1 MSFEQLDRNIWK
13 SKCNF
18 LLSLNVF
25 NNKKTISRNFA
36 IYILKIFFSLLKEAY
51 IQAYPTQQPEE
62 PIEQVGLIS
71 FKKKNSDEVN
81 ANDIE
86 DNRLQIN
93 PYEDE
98 VRNFDFRYNKSE
110 K

>member
-1 MSFEQLDRNIWK
+1 MFST
-13 SKCNF
+13 
-18 LLSLNVF
+18 SL
-25 NNKKTISRNFA
+25 TIESIILRNFV
-36 IYILKIFFSLLKEAY
+36 ILTLRITFSLLKEAY

-71 FKKKNSDEVN
+71 FKKKNSDEVE

-86 DNRLQIN
+86 DNRLPID

-98 VRNFDFRYNKSE
+98 VRIMDLDLQNLRIY
-110 K
+110 

>member
-1 MSFEQLDRNIWK
+1 M
-13 SKCNF
+13 
-18 LLSLNVF
+18 
-25 NNKKTISRNFA
+25 RNFA
-36 IYILKIFFSLLKEAY
+36 IRILQIIFSLLKEAY

-71 FKKKNSDEVN
+71 FKKKNSDEVE

-86 DNRLQIN
+86 DNRLPIDPN
-93 PYEDE
+93 EDE
-98 VRNFDFRYNKSE
+98 VRNFDFRFTKLR

>member
-1 MSFEQLDRNIWK
+1 M
-13 SKCNF
+13 
-18 LLSLNVF
+18 
-25 NNKKTISRNFA
+25 
-36 IYILKIFFSLLKEAY
+36 KIFFSLLKEAY

-71 FKKKNSDEVN
+71 FKKKNSDEVD

-93 PYEDE
+93 PYEDK
-98 VRNFDFRYNKSE
+98 VRNFDFRYTKSE
-110 K
+110 KIMLILNPKIFH